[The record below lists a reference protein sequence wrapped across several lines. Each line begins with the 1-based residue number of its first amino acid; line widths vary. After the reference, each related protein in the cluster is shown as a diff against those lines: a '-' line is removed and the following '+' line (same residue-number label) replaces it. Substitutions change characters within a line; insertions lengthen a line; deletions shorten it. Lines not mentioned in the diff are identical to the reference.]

1 MLAASTTDSG
11 KGIADW
17 RLDEHARRRGNSR
30 NKGEGGHGAKAKV
43 KDGDAAKA
51 EVQATDNSD
60 EATNRKRNP
69 PAEPHHHHTL
79 TTRSHSTYSI
89 PSLPLSSEPS
99 EPAPPLLSHLVV
111 GINEVTRAL
120 ETRIRWG
127 RWELGDRAAAPP
139 ASPPAAAPAPD
150 TAQRGHRRR
159 HKVPRAAGPGPGP
172 AVIPAAAARAP
183 QLPLPLADHPAYA
196 FVRRR
201 PPAVSRDARPPY
213 VVSEEVDREGQGVRM
228 LVNSEARRLKR
239 VPPRGEAGARKKEG
253 AEAEAAQGLLVPTQP
268 AAADAAEDDAPMQTD
283 EPSAP
288 VPARPPAPTVPLID
302 LVVVCRP
309 DINPPS
315 LVAHLPTMVAA
326 ANGVHSALEGVLAGA
341 GAGVGAGEVKGEGQA
356 MEVEVEEGEG
366 KEGAK
371 RPEMRPVRLVQLDV
385 GAERKLADALG
396 LRRVAA
402 IGLSVRSLTA
412 LPLLALRAC

>member
-43 KDGDAAKA
+43 KDGDAAEA
-51 EVQATDNSD
+51 EVQATDSSD

-159 HKVPRAAGPGPGP
+159 HKVPRAAEAGTGP

-183 QLPLPLADHPAYA
+183 QLPLPLANHPAYA

-201 PPAVSRDARPPY
+201 PPAISRDTRPPY
-213 VVSEEVDREGQGVRM
+213 VVAREGEGEGEGEGVRL

-239 VPPRGEAGARKKEG
+239 LPPRGEAGTGEKGARAG
-253 AEAEAAQGLLVPTQP
+253 PGLLVPTQP
-268 AAADAAEDDAPMQTD
+268 AAADDAADGDAPMQTD
-283 EPSAP
+283 EPSASA
-288 VPARPPAPTVPLID
+288 PARPPAPTVPLID

-366 KEGAK
+366 KGGAK